1 MLTPVQ
7 ENYLTWLRANYP
19 EIYNQYVAPKLERQL
34 GDDSSNTDDQS
45 TFASIID
52 SITSAIPS
60 LAQAY
65 TANKAASIAQQTAV
79 AKASLPKSGFSS
91 ISTTTLLIG
100 GGVLLGGLL
109 LLRRK

>member
-1 MLTPVQ
+1 MLKPEQ
-7 ENYLTWLRANYP
+7 KSYLIWLRTNYP
-19 EIYNQYVAPKLERQL
+19 EIYNTYAAQPLNRQL
-34 GDDSSNTDDQS
+34 GDASANDDDQS

-65 TANKAASIAQQTAV
+65 TATKVSSLAQQTAL
-79 AKASLPKSGFSS
+79 AKA
-91 ISTTTLLIG
+91 TTAKTGLASVSPMTWIIG

-109 LLRRK
+109 LLRRR